1 MENGNETDHGIGNE
15 TDHGIGIGMESDD
28 GEEEVTFALRAEH
41 VPGTAKG
48 SRGYYRTCDNHLYR
62 FNKKLK
68 YGEGWFMYCFHAR
81 PHALSSIDVKCGGTG
96 VLLLESLR
104 FYPRQPHNHEPGM

>member
-1 MENGNETDHGIGNE
+1 METEADHGIIE

-28 GEEEVTFALRAEH
+28 GEEDVTFALRAQH

-62 FNKKLK
+62 FNKKLT

-81 PHALSSIDVKCGGTG
+81 PSSTLSSIDVKCGGTG

-104 FYPRQPHNHEPGM
+104 FFPRQPHNHEPGM

>member
-1 MENGNETDHGIGNE
+1 METEADLGIV
-15 TDHGIGIGMESDD
+15 GIMESESDD
-28 GEEEVTFALRAEH
+28 GEEEVTFALRATH

-68 YGEGWFMYCFHAR
+68 YGERNDGWFMYCFHAR
-81 PHALSSIDVKCGGTG
+81 GNSPLASIDVKCGGTG
-96 VLLLESLR
+96 VLLLDSLR
-104 FYPRQPHNHEPGM
+104 LYPRQPHNHEPGL